1 MTELPRPIRVFACTT
16 ALGRLR
22 APVAEDELGL
32 TRLLCVG
39 RVNAG
44 MILKA
49 FEDGAERVLV
59 LGCDEPGCRHEN
71 GPGLAI
77 EQVGLAQELLRTLGL
92 GPNRVNLELVDRD
105 GCSAPALPPAPGDQ

>member
-1 MTELPRPIRVFACTT
+1 MTGPVRPIRVFACTA

-22 APVAEDELGL
+22 APIAEGELGL

-59 LGCDEPGCRHEN
+59 LGCDEPGCRHQN

-77 EQVGLAQELLRTLGL
+77 AQVGLAQELLRTLGL
-92 GPNRVNLELVDRD
+92 EPNRVNLELIDRD
-105 GCSAPALPPAPGDQ
+105 GRSAPPLPTAPGEQ